1 MHFVGPDQ
9 LHGFERLLTTD
20 IYPADFGWTP
30 DYRKPGE
37 RIDWWY
43 HNLSSVSGAGVAEI
57 PNQLEYDDE
66 VAFQG
71 EAELHRLARKQESQP
86 WCLTVSFTH
95 PHDPSVARRQFWD
108 PSQIGSASCTER
120 GRRYVKIPV

>member
-1 MHFVGPDQ
+1 MSEFC
-9 LHGFERLLTTD
+9 FKRRSTTD

-37 RIDWWY
+37 RLDWWY

-57 PNQLEYDDE
+57 TNQLENDDE

-71 EAELHRLARKQESQP
+71 EAELYRLARKTESQH
-86 WCLTVSFTH
+86 WCLTVTFRS
-95 PHDPSVARRQFWD
+95 AERRVGKECV
-108 PSQIGSASCTER
+108 STVRSR
-120 GRRYVKIPV
+120 GLPYL